1 MALSGSMVDSTQVI
15 SIHCDRIDTA
25 MAIRFKEY
33 MRTQTQSNAAQVM
46 HDLSVTEFIESSG
59 LDDIAASIKKLGAV
73 LRLELVDLRPI
84 VGKVIRLTRMGSVF
98 QLFVPLNHTMT
109 VGVD

>member
-25 MAIRFKEY
+25 MAIQFKEY

-46 HDLSVTEFIESSG
+46 HDLSVAEFIESSG
-59 LDDIAASIKKLGAV
+59 LDDIAASIKSSVRCCGWIWSICA
-73 LRLELVDLRPI
+73 RLSE
-84 VGKVIRLTRMGSVF
+84 K
-98 QLFVPLNHTMT
+98 
-109 VGVD
+109 

>member
-25 MAIRFKEY
+25 MAIQFKEY

-46 HDLSVTEFIESSG
+46 HDLSVAEFIESSG
-59 LDDIAASIKKLGAV
+59 LDDIAASIKSSVRCRGWIWSICA
-73 LRLELVDLRPI
+73 RLSE
-84 VGKVIRLTRMGSVF
+84 K
-98 QLFVPLNHTMT
+98 
-109 VGVD
+109 